1 MMEAFFVETVLPWL
15 LSMVNT
21 HPYFVLL
28 VTIMGT
34 LRLLVKPVMTI
45 LQVVV
50 KLTPYDKDDQ
60 WLAKVEGSKAYGA
73 FLYFLDW
80 FASVKVGTKQ

>member
-1 MMEAFFVETVLPWL
+1 MEAFFVETVLPWL

-21 HPYFVLL
+21 HPYFVML
-28 VTIMGT
+28 VTAMGT

-45 LQVVV
+45 LHVVV

-60 WLAKVEGSKAYGA
+60 WLTKLEGSKAYAA
-73 FLYFLDW
+73 FLYLLDW
-80 FASVKVGTKQ
+80 FASVKVGSKQ